1 MAAGIPHPQRERESL
16 VQVSAAHAYG
26 PEAIHRFDYH
36 YAPSPAP
43 ASPSPVLVFVH
54 GGAWRSED
62 KADHAALA
70 RTLVGRTGCP
80 VAVPN
85 YRLTTQAAPHQHPSH
100 AQDVLLFLHFLSTW
114 PGPSP
119 ESPQP
124 PPSHIYLLGHSCA
137 AHILG
142 SIFLASPYPELT
154 PSPHLLSISRAILLS
169 EGIYD
174 IDALLRSFPT
184 YKQWFIASA
193 FGDHDAYPH
202 VNVASYPLRPGAE
215 HIRWLIIH
223 SKGDVLVDQLQSESM
238 HAHLSAL
245 AEGAPSN
252 DRPGTMVEKTFD
264 ELEENHN
271 ELLRGAVYPRI
282 IADFVARDAAPNPPS
297 A

>member
-1 MAAGIPHPQRERESL
+1 MDAEVCQSL
-16 VQVSAAHAYG
+16 SAAYG
-26 PEAIHRFDYH
+26 PHASHRFDY
-36 YAPSPAP
+36 YPPPAP
-43 ASPSPVLVFVH
+43 PAPPAVLVFVH

-70 RTLVGRTGCP
+70 RTLVVRTGCP

-85 YRLTTQAAPHQHPSH
+85 YRLTTHDAPHQHPSH

-119 ESPQP
+119 KSPQP

-142 SIFLASPYPELT
+142 SIFLASPYAELT
-154 PSPHLLSISRAILLS
+154 PDPHLLSISRAILLS
-169 EGIYD
+169 EGIYG

-184 YKQWFIASA
+184 YKQWFIAAA

-238 HAHLSAL
+238 YAHLSAL
-245 AEGAPSN
+245 AQGAPSCGL
-252 DRPGTMVEKTFD
+252 PGPMVDKSFD

-271 ELLRGAVYPRI
+271 ELLQGTVYPRI
-282 IADFVARDAAPNPPS
+282 IAEYVARDAALGPPS